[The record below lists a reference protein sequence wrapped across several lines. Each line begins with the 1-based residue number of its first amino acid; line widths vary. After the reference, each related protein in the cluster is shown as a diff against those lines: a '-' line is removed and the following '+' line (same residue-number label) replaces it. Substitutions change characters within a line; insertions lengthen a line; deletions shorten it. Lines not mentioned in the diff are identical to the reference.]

1 MSKPIPKFKSLK
13 EEATFW
19 DTHSPDDFGD
29 WGEIRVEVIKPLKH
43 TIIVDRKVFKQVSEA
58 AKQKGLGVI
67 TLVNSLLKKGLE
79 AEKLTR

>member
-1 MSKPIPKFKSLK
+1 MKPLLKFKSL
-13 EEATFW
+13 EEDADFW

-29 WGEIRVEVIKPLKH
+29 WKEIELEVAKPLQH